1 MGGSITGEHGVGV
14 EKLAYMNDMF
24 SAENIDAMK
33 RIRAAIDPSELANK
47 GKMLPEGEPPAMKFH
62 GPHPLEREGRISR
75 E

>member
-1 MGGSITGEHGVGV
+1 MGV
-14 EKLAYMNDMF
+14 EKIAYMNDMF